1 MKIYGLVFHDNG
13 KVYNFKSQEEFNNL
27 ISAGCIIINAVGTCN
42 LNVWN
47 GNFNPQIIIEE
58 YDIVHKLTYYF

>member
-1 MKIYGLVFHDNG
+1 MLKIREFSLVFFL
-13 KVYNFKSQEEFNNL
+13 KTMTKYRFCV
-27 ISAGCIIINAVGTCN
+27 IIDIVGTCN

-58 YDIVHKLTYYF
+58 YDIIHRLTYYF